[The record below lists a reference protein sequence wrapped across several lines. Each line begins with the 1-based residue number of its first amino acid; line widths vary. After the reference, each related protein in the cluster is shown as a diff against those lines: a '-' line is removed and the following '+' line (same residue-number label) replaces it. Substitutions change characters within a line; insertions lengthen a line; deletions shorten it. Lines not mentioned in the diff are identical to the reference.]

1 MLCLPTLMVI
11 YLPIGQ
17 VYHLQEEQLMIKIW
31 TIMTLVAMGFF
42 VLGYWSA
49 VDDRRKYVRSWR
61 SRLPARMPAP
71 IREETNDNDE

>member
-1 MLCLPTLMVI
+1 
-11 YLPIGQ
+11 
-17 VYHLQEEQLMIKIW
+17 MIKIW